1 MHCFS
6 IGFGARR
13 VGLILVIYNV
23 IVKNTRH
30 KYHYT
35 VRRLKKEKINIKK
48 RLAETSCN
56 GKLFWNNINKMNPTS
71 SMLSDVVDNINTPKD
86 VAPLLCGKYKNLY
99 TSLPTNEVDLNQ
111 IDSVIIDRLN
121 CIYYLVCII
130 TPMIITSCIS
140 KLKTDKPDGDIAFNS
155 NHLIHGSQRVDV
167 MLSMLFNAM
176 LYHGYYPSD

>member
-1 MHCFS
+1 
-6 IGFGARR
+6 
-13 VGLILVIYNV
+13 
-23 IVKNTRH
+23 
-30 KYHYT
+30 
-35 VRRLKKEKINIKK
+35 
-48 RLAETSCN
+48 
-56 GKLFWNNINKMNPTS
+56 MNPTS
-71 SMLSDVVDNINTPKD
+71 SMLADVVDNINTPKD

-99 TSLPTNEVDLNQ
+99 TSLPTNEVDFNQ

-121 CIYYLVCII
+121 CIYYLDCII
-130 TPMIITSCIS
+130 TQMIITSCIS